1 MAGFTCVPMLA
12 GNAAKGGRIRWCVG
26 WMTFIDLG
34 VSRWYVRA

>member
-26 WMTFIDLG
+26 WTFIDLG